1 MAKKKTE
8 KNTENSLNTENH
20 LPDSLKRLM
29 REVGGDNV
37 PRIKTISI
45 SSEELNDI
53 MGEEHPYDFPSD
65 FGEDEDNDIG
75 EYGSNGYTIE
85 ISFVEFAIINGFLFD
100 QYKRK
105 DETYVTVSSYCNVDQ
120 LGRVNFGGEFEI
132 TGSYVFNC
140 KLPDNNNDYIVQTKM
155 FLDQRGDLCIQLHL
169 SSKERL
175 VNDKFNTFVKKIKEL
190 SFNHSEYKGKVIK
203 VKMKEGRFR
212 GIEKVDIEE
221 AGNELILNDL
231 QNRHIQHII
240 SRISRGGSARYL
252 LNGEP
257 GTGKTESIREI
268 CRKLTPNVTFII
280 PEFEYTSDLTTI
292 MEACEIFDN
301 AVIIMDDIDLFLG
314 SRDNG
319 SYTKLLGQFLSF
331 FDGVKKRKISLLA
344 STNDKGLVDKA
355 AERPGRFNFTLDYT
369 FLNDDQI
376 IRVCQIHLPE
386 KWQIQ
391 EVYDALT
398 GTINGK
404 KANITGAFIANLA
417 DNIVEMSE
425 DDPEWS
431 VSDTVSLI
439 TESYKGFYASQV
451 EKEKTSMGF
460 QLK

>member
-1 MAKKKTE
+1 MAKKKQIE
-8 KNTENSLNTENH
+8 NLEDNTESH
-20 LPDSLKRLM
+20 RLPESVKRIM
-29 REVGGDNV
+29 KDMGVSGPIV
-37 PRIKTISI
+37 KTITMSREEFDGNFGSI
-45 SSEELNDI
+45 GLNEFD
-53 MGEEHPYDFPSD
+53 EY
-65 FGEDEDNDIG
+65 DEDD
-75 EYGSNGYTIE
+75 EDDDTKSEHGSNGYTIE

-100 QYKRK
+100 QFKRK
-105 DETYVTVSSYCNVDQ
+105 DETHIKVSSYGNVDG
-120 LGRVNFGGEFEI
+120 LGRVSFGGEFEI
-132 TGSYVFNC
+132 TGSYFFNC
-140 KLPDNNNDYIVQTKM
+140 NLSQDDKNYIIQTKM
-155 FLDQRGDLCIQLHL
+155 FIDQRGDLCIQLHI
-169 SSKERL
+169 SSTERM
-175 VNDKFNTFVKKIKEL
+175 VNEKFEAFIKKLKGL

-203 VKMKEGRFR
+203 VKMKEGRFK

-221 AGNELILNDL
+221 AANELILNEL

-292 MEACEIFDN
+292 MEACEIFEN

-369 FLNDDQI
+369 FLNDEQI
-376 IRVCQIHLPE
+376 IKVCEIHLPE
-386 KWQIQ
+386 KWRVQ

-398 GTINGK
+398 GKINEK

-417 DNIVEMSE
+417 ENIIEMSE
-425 DDPEWS
+425 DDPKWS
-431 VSDTVSLI
+431 IEDTVSLI
-439 TESYKGFYASQV
+439 KESYRGFYASQV
-451 EKEKTSMGF
+451 EKEKTSSGF
-460 QLK
+460 QIK